1 MLVQDPPKTRADLSE
16 RRKPSF
22 RVVLGA
28 GAEQNVQAT
37 SRGNRLSETDA
48 AELGRCS

>member
-1 MLVQDPPKTRADLSE
+1 MLVQDPPKARADLSE

-22 RVVLGA
+22 RVALGA

-37 SRGNRLSETDA
+37 SRGNPLSETDA
-48 AELGRCS
+48 AELGH